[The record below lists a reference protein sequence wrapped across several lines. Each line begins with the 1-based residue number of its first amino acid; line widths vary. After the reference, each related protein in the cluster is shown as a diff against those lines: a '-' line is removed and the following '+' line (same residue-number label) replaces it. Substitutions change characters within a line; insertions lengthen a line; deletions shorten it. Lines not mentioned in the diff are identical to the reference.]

1 MNLLHHLPNEI
12 IRECIMPYT
21 YNPQCSELCED
32 IKDYHFIRS
41 YLGLLYKIRYPDDS
55 EDKEWLSNDIN
66 RFLNRDSATMFG
78 IEEYYID
85 KIRRL
90 CMLEQKSSESVI
102 DFIVRLQS
110 FYNISSE
117 VNIKLAVLKP
127 KERKELVDF
136 IRQNTY

>member
-1 MNLLHHLPNEI
+1 
-12 IRECIMPYT
+12 
-21 YNPQCSELCED
+21 
-32 IKDYHFIRS
+32 
-41 YLGLLYKIRYPDDS
+41 
-55 EDKEWLSNDIN
+55 
-66 RFLNRDSATMFG
+66 MFG

-110 FYNISSE
+110 FCNISSE